1 VPADACCV
9 PLTASKGSLG
19 RLRQQT
25 SISFELLVRHARL
38 YERAAAK
45 FPQVRRARKAES
57 RPNSLPP
64 SRLPGAQRA
73 PASSRNVQAQKSHKR
88 KQDRIKPNAGDDP
101 DDVRSPALPNLY
113 NALAH
118 GELSHESSRYG
129 AVRLSQDGWE
139 VLGADLNCS
148 ESGRRSWSADRP
160 DAGAGMGA
168 AGAHWAGKW

>member
-9 PLTASKGSLG
+9 PLTASKGSPG

-25 SISFELLVRHARL
+25 GISFELLVRHARL

-64 SRLPGAQRA
+64 PRLPGAQRA

-168 AGAHWAGKW
+168 AGAHCAGKW